1 MPLPPLKNLSWLKS
15 LSLPDSPDFG
25 TKLSEMI
32 VEMQQGIGNIAQQ
45 TNSNPTGDPLPPPP
59 VNGLN
64 VTANN
69 GHFQV
74 AINHEGAEFY
84 RGIKYYVDHSDN
96 PQFTN
101 AHTVEL
107 GAARN
112 ANLFLG
118 NSSRYFRA
126 YAAYTPSQPGPV
138 AYHGGAQP
146 TPVLGG
152 GAIPGP
158 RFQLSEGSGT
168 GTRGVSHSGPGPV
181 PFRTRT
187 GGPPTR

>member
-1 MPLPPLKNLSWLKS
+1 MPLPLKNLSWLKS
-15 LSLPDSPDFG
+15 LSLPDAPDFG

-32 VEMQQGIGNIAQQ
+32 VEMQQGINNVAQQ
-45 TNSNPTGDPLPPPP
+45 TNSNPTGQPTPPPP
-59 VNGLN
+59 INALN
-64 VTANN
+64 VAANN

-84 RGIKYYVDHSDN
+84 RGVNYFVEHSDS

-101 AHTVEL
+101 PHIVPL
-107 GAARN
+107 GTSRN

-118 NSSRYFRA
+118 NTQRYFRA
-126 YAAYTPSQPGPV
+126 YAAYPGSPPGAL

-168 GTRGVSHSGPGPV
+168 GTRGQGHSGFGPI
-181 PFRTRT
+181 PFRSKT
-187 GGPPTR
+187 GAPPTK